1 MKNSIIV
8 RIALVFILMLA
19 LSQPVCAQ
27 GLMMKGVKFGANFSN
42 FHGDAVNP
50 PDDTDGDF
58 GWNNRIGFCAGGFL
72 TLKVGE
78 ILAFQPE
85 IFITTKGAQDEEE
98 FQGQKF
104 SAKITLT
111 YLEIPLLAKIIVPAQ
126 GNVKP
131 NLFVG
136 PALALKL
143 NGKSKFT
150 TPTISREED
159 IEELKGSEFSL
170 VAGAGLDFVL
180 PGGGATLMFEGR
192 YVLGLTSIDDSTDK
206 ADIKNK
212 TFSFLLGVGF

>member
-1 MKNSIIV
+1 MKNSIV
-8 RIALVFILMLA
+8 VCIAAVFILMPA
-19 LSQPVCAQ
+19 LSQPVRAQ
-27 GLMMKGVKFGANFSN
+27 GVMVKGVKFGANFSN
-42 FHGDAVNP
+42 FHGEAVNP

-58 GWNNRIGFCAGGFL
+58 GWNNKIGFCAGGFL
-72 TLKVGE
+72 TLKAGE

-85 IFITTKGAQDEEE
+85 VLITTKGAQDEEE

-126 GNVKP
+126 GSVKP

-143 NGKSKFT
+143 NGKSKVT
-150 TPTISREED
+150 TPTLSREED
-159 IEELKGSEFSL
+159 VENLKSSEFSL
-170 VAGAGLDFVL
+170 VAGAGLDFAL
-180 PGGGATLMFEGR
+180 PGGGIFLMLEGR
-192 YVLGLTSIDDSTDK
+192 YVLGLTSIDDSAAE

-212 TFSFLLGVGF
+212 AFSFLLGVGF

>member
-8 RIALVFILMLA
+8 RVALVFILMPA

-27 GLMMKGVKFGANFSN
+27 GVMVKGVKFGANFSN

-58 GWNNRIGFCAGGFL
+58 GWNNKIGFCAGGFL
-72 TLKVGE
+72 ALKVGE
-78 ILAFQPE
+78 IFAFQPE
-85 IFITTKGAQDEEE
+85 VFVTTKGARDEEE

-111 YLEIPLLAKIIVPAQ
+111 YLEIPLLAKIIVPVQ
-126 GNVKP
+126 GNIKP
-131 NLFVG
+131 NLFAG

-143 NGKSKFT
+143 NGKSKVT

-159 IEELKGSEFSL
+159 IEDLKNSDFSL

-180 PGGGATLMFEGR
+180 PGGGVTLMFEGR
-192 YVLGLTSIDDSTDK
+192 YVLGLTSIDGSAGK

-212 TFSFLLGVGF
+212 AFSFLLGVGF